1 MSKRKASLSDSRG
14 LGGKQ
19 RLDDIGAD
27 GEEALELSDLLP
39 EDSINGDDDEQACA
53 DDLGGDDDGSFAD
66 DLLLGVMD
74 EPSESAADSG
84 AADAEEAEVELPLD
98 DDTLNTSEELN
109 LSNLSLSVPQARL
122 IAPKLSANDSLSVIH
137 FDGHDLSVAELK
149 EEEELEWDSEEFTDV
164 EAIIIAEFLKRN
176 TCIKRLDL
184 ARNLIADEGAS
195 AIAIALASNSTL
207 EYLNLESNSVA
218 ERGGAALKDAVT
230 ENSTLQYLNLAYN
243 HIPSTGQQ
251 ELRDVWTRER
261 QGVGLH
267 L

>member
-1 MSKRKASLSDSRG
+1 MSKRKASLTESRG
-14 LGGKQ
+14 FGGKQ

-27 GEEALELSDLLP
+27 DSRGKETLELSDLLP
-39 EDSINGDDDEQACA
+39 EDSINGDDEQNCD
-53 DDLGGDDDGSFAD
+53 DDLGGDVLAGDDVGDGSFAD
-66 DLLLGVMD
+66 ELLLGVME
-74 EPSESAADSG
+74 EPSERAASVAPD
-84 AADAEEAEVELPLD
+84 ADEEAEVELPLD
-98 DDTLNTSEELN
+98 FDTLNTSEELN
-109 LSNLSLSVPQARL
+109 LSNLSISVPQARL
-122 IAPKLSANDSLSVIH
+122 IAPKLSANNSLSVIH

-218 ERGGAALKDAVT
+218 ERGGAALKEAVT

-251 ELRDVWTRER
+251 ELRDVW
-261 QGVGLH
+261 
-267 L
+267 